1 MRKIT
6 PSQMRKI
13 YALAKENGM
22 NKELLHIIVEN
33 ETDKTS
39 IAELNIMEAVKVIDK
54 ISDRKQ
60 SYNPKIEHMSYK
72 QEAYIKGLAKDLG
85 WVDVDGGIDEKRLN
99 GFCKKYYGIETYKWL
114 TRSLASKVI
123 EGLKTLIMRND
134 ETKQA

>member
-13 YALAKENGM
+13 YALAKENGID
-22 NKELLHIIVEN
+22 NELLHIIVEN
-33 ETDKTS
+33 ETDKNS
-39 IAELNIMEAVKVIDK
+39 ISSLSITEAVKVIDK
-54 ISDRKQ
+54 IADRKQ
-60 SYNPKIEHMSYK
+60 SHNPKTEHMTYK

-85 WVDVDGGIDEKRLN
+85 WLDVNGGIDEKRLN

-123 EGLKTLIMRND
+123 EGLKSLIMRND
-134 ETKQA
+134 ETRQA

>member
-13 YALAKENGM
+13 YALAKENGID
-22 NKELLHIIVEN
+22 NELLHIIVEN
-33 ETDKTS
+33 ETGKSS
-39 IAELNIMEAVKVIDK
+39 IAELKIMEAVKVIDK
-54 ISDRKQ
+54 IEGKKQ
-60 SYNPKIEHMSYK
+60 SYNPKKEHMTYK

-85 WVDVDGGIDEKRLN
+85 WVDVDGDIDEKRLN

-123 EGLKTLIMRND
+123 EGLKQLTSRND